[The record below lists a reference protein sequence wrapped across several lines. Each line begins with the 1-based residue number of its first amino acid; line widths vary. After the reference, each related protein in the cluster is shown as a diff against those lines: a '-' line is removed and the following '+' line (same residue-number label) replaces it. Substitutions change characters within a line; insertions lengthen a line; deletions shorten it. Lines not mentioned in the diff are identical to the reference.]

1 MTRKK
6 VDRIDTTYCKEITW
20 LGWYYWRDRAN
31 PKRTQLEQMIAD
43 RVETLE
49 SPYHNTDS
57 NRDIRGGAVSKNSQA
72 ERILFDKESDVQL
85 AKYQTIKDA
94 LDHLTAKT
102 DPSLLI
108 ALKEVYVYRNINLT
122 GAAARYMHVAERTA
136 YYHVRAWFEEFS
148 DDIFNP
154 QLRQKLQ
161 TNRVYRV

>member
-1 MTRKK
+1 MTRRQ

-20 LGWYYWRDRAN
+20 LGWYYKRDKAN

-49 SPYHNTDS
+49 SPYHYTDS
-57 NRDIRGGAVSKNSQA
+57 NLNNKGGAASKNSQA
-72 ERILFDKESDVQL
+72 ERVLFAKERDVKL
-85 AKYQTIKDA
+85 AKYRTIKDA

-102 DPSLLI
+102 DPSLLV

-122 GAAARYMHVAERTA
+122 GAATRYMHVAERTA

-154 QLRQKLQ
+154 QHRQKLQ